1 MAEVNEVN
9 IRRGGTMA
17 EGGGGGG
24 GLGRL
29 IKIILALVLL
39 GLLAGGLY
47 AAYLF
52 LIPSKGK
59 TGTDATAALRQDG
72 GSIKNPHYL
81 ALGDYIVNLA
91 DGRRYLK
98 TNLQLLISEEKA
110 SAFLQVRLAEV
121 KDLIIA
127 ELQTLSSEQLR
138 DPRNQEL
145 LKNRLLTKIESLLP
159 SGKEREWDDP
169 KPIKKVLITEFYLQ

>member
-1 MAEVNEVN
+1 MAE
-9 IRRGGTMA
+9 GGG
-17 EGGGGGG
+17 EGRGGGGGG
-24 GLGRL
+24 GGGGMGRL
-29 IKIILALVLL
+29 IKMILALMLL
-39 GLLAGGLY
+39 VLLAGGGY

-52 LIPSKGK
+52 LTPSKAK
-59 TGTDATAALRQDG
+59 SSADASAALRQDG

-81 ALGDYIVNLA
+81 PLGDFIVNLA

-98 TNLQLLISEEKA
+98 TNLQLLISDEKA
-110 SAFLQVRLAEV
+110 QAFLQTRLPEV

-145 LKNRLLTKIESLLP
+145 LKSRLLTKIESLLP
-159 SGKEREWDDP
+159 AGKDRDWEDP
-169 KPIKKVLITEFYLQ
+169 KPLKKVLITEFYLQ

>member
-1 MAEVNEVN
+1 MAQVNEVT

-17 EGGGGGG
+17 EGGGG

-39 GLLAGGLY
+39 ALLAGGGF

-52 LIPSKGK
+52 LSTGK
-59 TGTDATAALRQDG
+59 EKSAEMAATRVEG
-72 GSIKNPHYL
+72 GSIVNPHYL
-81 ALGDYIVNLA
+81 VLGDFVVNLS

-98 TNLQLLISEEKA
+98 TNLQLLISDQKA
-110 SAFLQVRLAEV
+110 MDYLQVRLAEV
-121 KDLIIA
+121 KDLVVS
-127 ELQTLSSEQLR
+127 ELQTWDSEQLR
-138 DPRNQEL
+138 DPRNREL
-145 LKNRLLTKIESLLP
+145 LKSRLLTKIESLLP
-159 SGKEREWDDP
+159 TPKVGGWEDP

>member
-24 GLGRL
+24 GMGRV
-29 IKIILALVLL
+29 IKLILAVVLL
-39 GLLAGGLY
+39 VLLAGGGF

-52 LIPSKGK
+52 LSTGK
-59 TGTDATAALRQDG
+59 EDKAGPGAAALRQDG

-81 ALGDYIVNLA
+81 ALGDFVVNLA

-98 TNLQLLISEEKA
+98 TNLQLLISDEKA
-110 SAFLQVRLAEV
+110 MAYLQLRLAEV
-121 KDLIIA
+121 KDLVVA
-127 ELQTLSSEQLR
+127 ELQTMDSEQLR
-138 DPRNQEL
+138 DGRSREL
-145 LKNRLLTKIESLLP
+145 LKNRLLSKVESLLP
-159 SGKEREWDDP
+159 SGKERDWEDP
-169 KPIKKVLITEFYLQ
+169 KPIKKGL

>member
-1 MAEVNEVN
+1 MAEVSEVN
-9 IRRGGTMA
+9 IRRGGNMA

-24 GLGRL
+24 MGRF
-29 IKIILALVLL
+29 IKMILALVLL
-39 GLLAGGLY
+39 ALLGAGGF

-52 LIPSKGK
+52 LSTGK
-59 TGTDATAALRQDG
+59 EAANKEVAAALRQDG

-81 ALGDYIVNLA
+81 DLGDFIVNLA

-98 TNLQLLISEEKA
+98 THLQLLVSDEKA
-110 SAFLQVRLAEV
+110 VAYLQVRLAEV

-127 ELQTLSSEQLR
+127 ELQTMDSEQLR
-138 DPRNQEL
+138 DGRNREL
-145 LKNRLLTKIESLLP
+145 LKGRLLTKIESLLP
-159 SGKEREWDDP
+159 SGKEKDWDDP